1 MLNSLL
7 QISTFNLCFVIT
19 LIDKVSLSVLE
30 RGGEGRG
37 GEGGG
42 GKGREDES
50 NLPFLCIFI
59 QATLSL

>member
-1 MLNSLL
+1 MPCDNINRQGKFECS
-7 QISTFNLCFVIT
+7 
-19 LIDKVSLSVLE
+19 
-30 RGGEGRG
+30 GEGRRGEG